1 MSTNRDVFDSIA
13 ERWYG
18 FRHWPLLKDE
28 LDEMAERWGSGRLLN
43 LGCAHGADF
52 LPLSG
57 PFELAGL
64 DFSREML
71 RNSRKYMRK
80 HGIVADLIQAD
91 LRALPV
97 ATASFDYAVAV
108 ASYHHVEGH
117 EQRLAAFRE
126 LRRILRPCGE
136 AYLTVWNHGQPRF
149 KDGPQ
154 DLLVPWKSGSKT
166 FQRYYYLYHY
176 EELEG
181 DLKDAGLDVV
191 KLEPERR
198 YAGSD
203 SRASQNICALVR
215 RQD

>member
-1 MSTNRDVFDSIA
+1 
-13 ERWYG
+13 
-18 FRHWPLLKDE
+18 
-28 LDEMAERWGSGRLLN
+28 
-43 LGCAHGADF
+43 
-52 LPLSG
+52 
-57 PFELAGL
+57 
-64 DFSREML
+64 ML

-198 YAGSD
+198 HAGTD